1 MINKMIMKKII
12 KKLIYVGLGLVFV
25 SLYGCAND
33 DEALQQ
39 SADGQTVAT
48 TTRADLISYTVENLV
63 AGELE
68 TRLSEW
74 VEDVSTVQS
83 LKITGEFSKTDADY
97 IKNNVTGL
105 IVLDLKGVTQLKT
118 EQYGYDED
126 DGGWAYRMVDT
137 DELESQIFNGMSVEE
152 IDLPESIIKTIG
164 YEAFCNSKDL
174 LSISIPNS
182 VTSVRDR
189 AFLSCS
195 KLKTVYSLGSITELS
210 VDMFG
215 YCYELTDIVL
225 TEKITSIGSYCF
237 EYCNFESLT
246 IPSSVTYI
254 GGYVFMKNT
263 NLKSINI
270 QANIEEIPGNSFYE
284 CQSLSEVTLSES
296 IQRVGSSAFYNTAL
310 TDFTPFENL
319 NYETGTNQFEK
330 CLFESV
336 DLSHIDKIPA
346 SMFYNCTNLTDVKLS
361 DSLISIGREAFG
373 RTAITFIE
381 LPESLKEIGS
391 SAFHDTHIGI
401 FTVPESVTSVGE
413 GFLSY
418 CQNLVGVIWK
428 SSVEVPRITYYSQW
442 HTFLYLTTNS
452 EGVAPAY
459 NDCWK
464 GGVIVDGV
472 GDSIVLKSGNNPYA
486 CPQAF
491 KAKKIYYSMDFNGN
505 WDYTGY
511 GTSRGW
517 RTIALPFSPTK
528 ITHPD
533 AGLLAPFGSEIE
545 EDFKPFWLRDLT
557 ADGFVNVTK
566 MEVNHPYIISMPYN
580 PSIYLDE
587 YNIRGTVT
595 FEAENVE
602 IQASEIGDN
611 FEGVEGPGYTFYP
624 IYRNQKKAGN
634 IYALNTSNSVSGY
647 NTGSVFARSLQ
658 EIYPFE
664 GYVMSSSLRSVI
676 SLDGT
681 RAVTRGASS
690 TRAGVPGDPRLK
702 QRGVPRV
709 DDM

>member
-1 MINKMIMKKII
+1 
-12 KKLIYVGLGLVFV
+12 
-25 SLYGCAND
+25 
-33 DEALQQ
+33 
-39 SADGQTVAT
+39 
-48 TTRADLISYTVENLV
+48 
-63 AGELE
+63 
-68 TRLSEW
+68 
-74 VEDVSTVQS
+74 
-83 LKITGEFSKTDADY
+83 
-97 IKNNVTGL
+97 
-105 IVLDLKGVTQLKT
+105 
-118 EQYGYDED
+118 
-126 DGGWAYRMVDT
+126 
-137 DELESQIFNGMSVEE
+137 
-152 IDLPESIIKTIG
+152 
-164 YEAFCNSKDL
+164 
-174 LSISIPNS
+174 
-182 VTSVRDR
+182 
-189 AFLSCS
+189 
-195 KLKTVYSLGSITELS
+195 
-210 VDMFG
+210 
-215 YCYELTDIVL
+215 
-225 TEKITSIGSYCF
+225 
-237 EYCNFESLT
+237 
-246 IPSSVTYI
+246 
-254 GGYVFMKNT
+254 
-263 NLKSINI
+263 
-270 QANIEEIPGNSFYE
+270 
-284 CQSLSEVTLSES
+284 VTLSDS
-296 IQRVGSSAFYNTAL
+296 IQSVGSSAFYNTAL

-361 DSLISIGREAFG
+361 DSLTSIGSQAFG

-428 SSVEVPRITYYSQW
+428 SSVEVPRITYDSQW

-491 KAKKIYYSMDFNGN
+491 KAKKIYYSMDFNAN

-511 GTSRGW
+511 GTSKGW

-681 RAVTRGASS
+681 RAATRGASS